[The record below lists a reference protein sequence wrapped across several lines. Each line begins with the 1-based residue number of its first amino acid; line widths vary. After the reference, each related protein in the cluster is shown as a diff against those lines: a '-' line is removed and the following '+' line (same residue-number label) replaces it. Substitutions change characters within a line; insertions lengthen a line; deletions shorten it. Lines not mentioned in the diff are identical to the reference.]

1 MSKAFLFTK
10 KKKSVTN
17 PKHNR
22 PYTREAKKILKK
34 KKKKKKKKKSTVLT
48 KEEEEEEEEDEEFPV
63 SSIRLFVCQRDVPT
77 RKRERERVDGRRR
90 RRRRRGRETSRR
102 TFA

>member
-34 KKKKKKKKKSTVLT
+34 KKKKKKKKSTVLT
-48 KEEEEEEEEDEEFPV
+48 KEEEEEEEDEEFP
-63 SSIRLFVCQRDVPT
+63 P
-77 RKRERERVDGRRR
+77 
-90 RRRRRGRETSRR
+90 
-102 TFA
+102 